1 MSSEFLEKIRNI
13 IVTLLVLFISI
24 LNTWIAFCSLPV
36 HAEES
41 TGWGLSSNAGN
52 YYHSG
57 TYTDQWGN
65 ECSVE
70 YYSVLPDSN
79 YFYGFVRSDASVGE
93 YDNVYLY
100 SLVRY
105 QLGSGQTPAIWD
117 DMNKYDN
124 YFFNRK
130 SGLDDKAYSQQTFET
145 YYFKN
150 GSEYVSTFN
159 CSSGSKLYIYSV
171 QPEKYG
177 KKYHEVNLSF
187 SLPVFNSYDAMLKY
201 CLAGDTSGLVNG
213 GSIDN
218 PNFQD
223 AAYAF
228 TGFTANNKMTATWT
242 GTTERTYLQDQEV
255 EEYVR
260 VNYYF
265 ADKEAQDTIKQADAY
280 PDEFATADKT
290 LTIDVSGLK
299 PDNENWFLR
308 YIRITPC
315 YRQAGLGAW
324 GDFYHG
330 SDVYVYF
337 DVNGKVE
344 SIVQNSV
351 PTDGEVI
358 GNNISL
364 IGFRYDTSFHAEFVD
379 VWSNAVNCSAFDLGG
394 SQYLSLGVKALYYNG
409 QSKDIDFVSLDR
421 KNLVWDKT
429 FDSFKTFNGS
439 GIKQLFFTPYIKTGV
454 NNPWNKGNSIVIDFD
469 VNGNAT
475 SSFDT
480 GDDGTVHL
488 SDFKL
493 TGVVWN
499 KPMLAYGTITWTGTT
514 ANSDMSIVPDSDTL
528 VVCSYPVYD
537 SSLNESYETYDTVT
551 IGKGSIR
558 VYIDSLI
565 DKYTNAGKTWNGEM
579 WLTPCYKKGGVL
591 YMGEPVIVNCTK
603 GTVSDIEVDEST
615 GTANQV
621 DKTDENKSYAD
632 AILSSGNNFFSIVKG
647 LIASMQ
653 QLPELIAT
661 LFSFLPGW
669 VNALIAGSIFV
680 IFVCRILGR

>member
-1 MSSEFLEKIRNI
+1 MKKETLEKIRNF
-13 IVTLLVLFISI
+13 LEYLFVLFMSI
-24 LNTWIAFCSLPV
+24 LIMLITFGSLHV
-36 HAEES
+36 HAGFVDSIPDNYNAVNMSAYNSFCLNDGES
-41 TGWGLSSNAGN
+41 SSKYPDYPYNISENITMYVPDDVFVGCYQKNDYSNFNVSNGPVSFILLSKQPFTSYYYVSGGSNDGKVCASVAN
-52 YYHSG
+52 YNS
-57 TYTDQWGN
+57 T
-65 ECSVE
+65 
-70 YYSVLPDSN
+70 
-79 YFYGFVRSDASVGE
+79 YGFYAGSTIFKHSYGVDGQSQFDYSHVDDSKFSHTIFRYSTDDELYQYFSDVAAGKI
-93 YDNVYLY
+93 DN
-100 SLVRY
+100 
-105 QLGSGQTPAIWD
+105 T
-117 DMNKYDN
+117 NKPD
-124 YFFNRK
+124 
-130 SGLDDKAYSQQTFET
+130 
-145 YYFKN
+145 
-150 GSEYVSTFN
+150 
-159 CSSGSKLYIYSV
+159 
-171 QPEKYG
+171 
-177 KKYHEVNLSF
+177 
-187 SLPVFNSYDAMLKY
+187 
-201 CLAGDTSGLVNG
+201 
-213 GSIDN
+213 IDN
-218 PNFQD
+218 PDFED
-223 AAYAF
+223 TAYAF

-242 GTTERTYLQDQEV
+242 GTTERSYLQNQEV

-299 PDNENWFLR
+299 SDDENWFLR

-315 YRQAGLGAW
+315 YRQAGLGVW

-337 DVNGKVE
+337 DLKGNIE

-394 SQYLSLGVKALYYNG
+394 SQYLSLGVKAIYYNG

-429 FDSFKTFNGS
+429 FDSFKTLNGS
-439 GIKQLFFTPYIKTGV
+439 SIKQLFFTPYIKTGV

-469 VNGNAT
+469 VNGKAT

-565 DKYTNAGKTWNGEM
+565 DKYTNAGRTWNGEM

-591 YMGEPVIVNCTK
+591 YMGEPVIVNCIK

-615 GTANQV
+615 GTGNQI

-632 AILSSGNNFFSIVKG
+632 SVLSSGNNFFSIVKG

-653 QLPELIAT
+653 QLPEFIAII
-661 LFSFLPGW
+661 FSFLPGW